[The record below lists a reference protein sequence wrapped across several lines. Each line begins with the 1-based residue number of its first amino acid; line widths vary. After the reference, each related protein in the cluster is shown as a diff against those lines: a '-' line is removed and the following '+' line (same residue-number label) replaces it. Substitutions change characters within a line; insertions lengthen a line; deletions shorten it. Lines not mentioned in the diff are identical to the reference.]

1 MSDVG
6 EDSPRLSPTTFFGG
20 VGASFSAPTAMSS
33 SSGLHAARPSAGE
46 KRPRLVSSP
55 FVTLYSS
62 WRSSS
67 SYRVRIGL
75 NWKRI
80 QYTCKAVHLIKG
92 GGIAVD
98 SDYSAINPMKEVPTL
113 LIHGHTLTQST
124 AILEYIEETYPER
137 PLLPRT
143 NPYLRSIVRE
153 LCNVISN
160 DIQPLGNL
168 RVLNR
173 VGSFFPP
180 EERFAKKEE
189 WLRHFITLGFEGLEA
204 LLRKSAGRYCVGD
217 QVTMADVFLV
227 PQVFNATHF
236 GIDMRPY
243 PTIVRV
249 NTALQDLPEF
259 RLAAPEAQT
268 DAPEPQ
274 MRS

>member
-1 MSDVG
+1 M
-6 EDSPRLSPTTFFGG
+6 
-20 VGASFSAPTAMSS
+20 
-33 SSGLHAARPSAGE
+33 
-46 KRPRLVSSP
+46 
-55 FVTLYSS
+55 
-62 WRSSS
+62 
-67 SYRVRIGL
+67 

-143 NPYLRSIVRE
+143 NPYLRSIVSKLAGGRGGALIYHLEPSPQVRE

-204 LLRKSAGRYCVGD
+204 LLRVRAADGSLCYTSRPTLLLPASTAAEERRPLLRGRPGHDGRRVSCASGGGD
-217 QVTMADVFLV
+217 
-227 PQVFNATHF
+227 
-236 GIDMRPY
+236 
-243 PTIVRV
+243 
-249 NTALQDLPEF
+249 
-259 RLAAPEAQT
+259 
-268 DAPEPQ
+268 
-274 MRS
+274 